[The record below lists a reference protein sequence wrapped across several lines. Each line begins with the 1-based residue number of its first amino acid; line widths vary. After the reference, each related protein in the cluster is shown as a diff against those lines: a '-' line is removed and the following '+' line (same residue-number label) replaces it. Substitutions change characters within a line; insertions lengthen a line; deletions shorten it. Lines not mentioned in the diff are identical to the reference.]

1 MSEDIE
7 PCKNFE
13 FCDGMQPPQWCGE
26 GGHSIR
32 YLDSGG
38 DPDLCMN
45 CAVMFR
51 KELVFKDDV
60 ECPICFETKKGITQP
75 NCEHAICIEC
85 FRDCYYGKYDEP
97 DFPYSKDIEEE
108 YDEYDDYDLR
118 EEYDEYDDLYNAP
131 KSFLD
136 KYPLIREYEEECNR
150 RYDRQDEM
158 ISVNSRCPLCRS

>member
-1 MSEDIE
+1 MSEDRE

-13 FCDGMQPPQWCGE
+13 FCGEMQPLQWCGE
-26 GGHSIR
+26 GGHSNR

-38 DPDLCMN
+38 DPDLCVN

-51 KELVFKDDV
+51 KELVFKNEV
-60 ECPICFETKKGITQP
+60 ECPVCFETNRGITLP
-75 NCEHAICIEC
+75 NCEHAICIQC

-108 YDEYDDYDLR
+108 YEKYGGMR
-118 EEYDEYDDLYNAP
+118 EEYGDYDDLYDAP
-131 KSFLD
+131 KSFLEQ
-136 KYPLIREYEEECNR
+136 YPLIREYEEECNR
-150 RYDRQDEM
+150 RYDRQNEM

>member
-1 MSEDIE
+1 MSEDTE

-108 YDEYDDYDLR
+108 YDEYDD
-118 EEYDEYDDLYNAP
+118 DLYNAP

>member
-1 MSEDIE
+1 MSEDTE

-13 FCDGMQPPQWCGE
+13 FCDGMQPPQWCGK

-108 YDEYDDYDLR
+108 YDEYDD
-118 EEYDEYDDLYNAP
+118 LYNAP

>member
-1 MSEDIE
+1 MSEDSE

-13 FCDGMQPPQWCGE
+13 FCGSTQWP
-26 GGHSIR
+26 HPNS

-38 DPDLCMN
+38 DPDLCVN

-51 KELVFKDDV
+51 KELVFKNEV
-60 ECPICFETKKGITQP
+60 ECPVCFETNRGITLP
-75 NCEHAICIEC
+75 NCEHAICIQC

-108 YDEYDDYDLR
+108 YGD
-118 EEYDEYDDLYNAP
+118 YDDLYDAP
-131 KSFLD
+131 KSFLEQ
-136 KYPLIREYEEECNR
+136 YPLIREYEEECNR

>member
-1 MSEDIE
+1 MSEDTE

-108 YDEYDDYDLR
+108 YDEYDD
-118 EEYDEYDDLYNAP
+118 LYNAP

-136 KYPLIREYEEECNR
+136 KYPLIREYEEECNK

>member
-1 MSEDIE
+1 MSEDTE

-13 FCDGMQPPQWCGE
+13 FCDGMHPPQWCGE

-136 KYPLIREYEEECNR
+136 KYPLIREYEEECNK
-150 RYDRQDEM
+150 RYDRQNEM

>member
-1 MSEDIE
+1 MSEDSE

-13 FCDGMQPPQWCGE
+13 FCGSTQWP
-26 GGHSIR
+26 HPNS

-38 DPDLCMN
+38 DPDLCVN

-51 KELVFKDDV
+51 KELVFKNEV
-60 ECPICFETKKGITQP
+60 ECPVCFETNRGITLS
-75 NCEHAICIEC
+75 NCEHAICIQC

-108 YDEYDDYDLR
+108 YGD
-118 EEYDEYDDLYNAP
+118 YDDLYDAP
-131 KSFLD
+131 KSFLEQ
-136 KYPLIREYEEECNR
+136 YPLIREYEEECNR

>member
-1 MSEDIE
+1 MSEDSE

-13 FCDGMQPPQWCGE
+13 FCDGMQPFQWCGE
-26 GGHSIR
+26 GGHPNS

-38 DPDLCMN
+38 DPDLCVN

-51 KELVFKDDV
+51 KELVFKNEV
-60 ECPICFETKKGITQP
+60 ECPVCFETKRGITLP
-75 NCEHAICIEC
+75 NCEHVICIQC

-108 YDEYDDYDLR
+108 Y
-118 EEYDEYDDLYNAP
+118 EEYGGLDYTP
-131 KSFLD
+131 RSFID
-136 KYPLIREYEEECNR
+136 KYPLINEYEGECNR

-158 ISVNSRCPLCRS
+158 TSVNSRCPLCRS

>member
-1 MSEDIE
+1 MSEDTE

-108 YDEYDDYDLR
+108 YDEYDD
-118 EEYDEYDDLYNAP
+118 LYNAP

>member
-1 MSEDIE
+1 MSEDRE

-13 FCDGMQPPQWCGE
+13 FCGSTQWP
-26 GGHSIR
+26 HPNSYI
-32 YLDSGG
+32 DSGG
-38 DPDLCMN
+38 DPDLCVN
-45 CAVMFR
+45 CAEMFR
-51 KELVFKDDV
+51 KELVFKNEV
-60 ECPICFETKKGITQP
+60 ECPICFETRRGITLP

-108 YDEYDDYDLR
+108 YEEYGGMR
-118 EEYDEYDDLYNAP
+118 EEYGEYDDLYDAP

-150 RYDRQDEM
+150 RLDRQDEM
-158 ISVNSRCPLCRS
+158 TSVNSRCPLCRS

>member
-1 MSEDIE
+1 MSEDTE

-118 EEYDEYDDLYNAP
+118 EEYDDLYNAP

>member
-1 MSEDIE
+1 MSEDTE

-38 DPDLCMN
+38 DPYLCMN

-51 KELVFKDDV
+51 KELVFKNDV

-97 DFPYSKDIEEE
+97 DFPYSKDIEE
-108 YDEYDDYDLR
+108 
-118 EEYDEYDDLYNAP
+118 
-131 KSFLD
+131 
-136 KYPLIREYEEECNR
+136 
-150 RYDRQDEM
+150 
-158 ISVNSRCPLCRS
+158 

>member
-1 MSEDIE
+1 MSEDTE

-13 FCDGMQPPQWCGE
+13 FCDGMQPPQWCGK

-108 YDEYDDYDLR
+108 YDEYDD
-118 EEYDEYDDLYNAP
+118 LYNAP

-136 KYPLIREYEEECNR
+136 KYPLIREYEEECNK
-150 RYDRQDEM
+150 RYDRQNEM

>member
-1 MSEDIE
+1 MSEDTE

-26 GGHSIR
+26 GGHSIC

-51 KELVFKDDV
+51 KELVFKNDV

-97 DFPYSKDIEEE
+97 DFPYSKDIEE
-108 YDEYDDYDLR
+108 EYDDYDLR

>member
-1 MSEDIE
+1 MSEDTE

-108 YDEYDDYDLR
+108 YDEYDD
-118 EEYDEYDDLYNAP
+118 LYNAP

-136 KYPLIREYEEECNR
+136 KYPLIREYEEECNK
-150 RYDRQDEM
+150 RYDRQNEM

>member
-1 MSEDIE
+1 
-7 PCKNFE
+7 
-13 FCDGMQPPQWCGE
+13 MQPPQWCGE

-108 YDEYDDYDLR
+108 YDEYDD
-118 EEYDEYDDLYNAP
+118 LYNAP

>member
-1 MSEDIE
+1 MSEDTE

-108 YDEYDDYDLR
+108 YDEYDG
-118 EEYDEYDDLYNAP
+118 LYNAP

>member
-1 MSEDIE
+1 MSEDSG

-13 FCDGMQPPQWCGE
+13 FCDGMRPYGWCGE
-26 GGHSIR
+26 GGHSNS

-38 DPDLCMN
+38 DPELCLN

-51 KELVFKDDV
+51 KELVFKNDV
-60 ECPICFETKKGITQP
+60 ECPVCFETKRGITLP
-75 NCEHAICIEC
+75 KCEHAICIGC
-85 FRDCYYGKYDEP
+85 FRDCYYGPDFDEP

-108 YDEYDDYDLR
+108 YE
-118 EEYDEYDDLYNAP
+118 EYDDLYVAP
-131 KSFLD
+131 KSFLEQ
-136 KYPLIREYEEECNR
+136 YPLIREYEEECNR